1 VVSYR
6 CNGLNVSRSLEA
18 MHCGVLC
25 WHGDLGGSWQ
35 RRGHGFFPSDGSN
48 ASKGMEVLGRTKSGK
63 SWYLHRSFTSQT
75 KFEELSL
82 LVLCV
87 KCLWGLVYVIFYV
100 RKVGCSKNC
109 EWVSDK
115 VYVKND
121 E

>member
-1 VVSYR
+1 
-6 CNGLNVSRSLEA
+6 

-63 SWYLHRSFTSQT
+63 SWYLHGSFTSQT

-82 LVLCV
+82 LVLCEV
-87 KCLWGLVYVIFYV
+87 F
-100 RKVGCSKNC
+100 VGFGVCDILREKGG
-109 EWVSDK
+109 V
-115 VYVKND
+115 
-121 E
+121 